1 MIEILSFKNFKF
13 FKFYSAIE
21 EEELSMRIVKRDESG
36 IVGKYASYE
45 DVCLKKS
52 LCQEKEVEF

>member
-1 MIEILSFKNFKF
+1 
-13 FKFYSAIE
+13 
-21 EEELSMRIVKRDESG
+21 MRIVKRDESG